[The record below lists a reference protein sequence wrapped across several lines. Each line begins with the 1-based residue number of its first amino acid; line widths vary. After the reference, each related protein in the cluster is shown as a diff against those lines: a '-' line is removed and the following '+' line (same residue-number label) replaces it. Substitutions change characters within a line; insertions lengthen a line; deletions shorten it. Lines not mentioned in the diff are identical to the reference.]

1 MLVLDGQLD
10 THLIN
15 TLESKEPSS
24 KFVRVDSDVIE
35 KLIRKDESHTSK
47 LTQAQADDIA
57 QVFRSQVAD
66 TDKARFHVRS
76 ESLDENDLPMV
87 ITQSE
92 FMRRMKDMAQFGGGY
107 SFYGEMPD
115 SFDLVL
121 NTNHK
126 LVMELAVDLG
136 KEHAEELKKNSA
148 GIDKTKVEIDFME
161 KEHSKMKPEEVPSVE
176 KDDLERLRGE
186 LKQLEDK
193 RKSLLEGFGNE
204 HKTVRQLIDLA
215 MLANN
220 MLKGEAL
227 SAFVKRS
234 ISLL

>member
-1 MLVLDGQLD
+1 
-10 THLIN
+10 
-15 TLESKEPSS
+15 
-24 KFVRVDSDVIE
+24 
-35 KLIRKDESHTSK
+35 
-47 LTQAQADDIA
+47 
-57 QVFRSQVAD
+57 
-66 TDKARFHVRS
+66 
-76 ESLDENDLPMV
+76 MV

-121 NTNHK
+121 NTNHE
-126 LVMELAVDLG
+126 LVMELAGDLD
-136 KEHAEELKKNSA
+136 KEHADELKKNSA

-161 KEHSKMKPEEVPSVE
+161 KEHSKKKPEEVLSVE

-193 RKSLLEGFGNE
+193 RKSLLEAFGND
-204 HKTVRQLIDLA
+204 HKTVRQLVDLA